1 MNESALLPG
10 LLRIQD
16 NVMYSSR
23 IRPAGLVQ
31 KNEETKSSRDEET
44 KNRRRWRN
52 HAVFE
57 RFRRINSCVYV
68 CVCMCV
74 YSKYVCECPWLMWLQ
89 HI

>member
-44 KNRRRWRN
+44 KNRRRRRIMPF
-52 HAVFE
+52 FE
-57 RFRRINSCVYV
+57 RYRRINSCVDVCMYAYMYV
-68 CVCMCV
+68 CVFE
-74 YSKYVCECPWLMWLQ
+74 YVCECP
-89 HI
+89 